1 MDLTSREHDVL
12 YRIKRF
18 LAAARKRIVLVA
30 AVFIG
35 LFLLILGG
43 KAVVTADMPLFK
55 IINTHHTAF
64 LISQNI
70 RNWFSAALAEG
81 AFSLLFSHPTIV
93 SRSLYRAS
101 SDLRTF
107 PLWALP

>member
-1 MDLTSREHDVL
+1 
-12 YRIKRF
+12 
-18 LAAARKRIVLVA
+18 VLVA

-64 LISQNI
+64 FDRSKYKKLV
-70 RNWFSAALAEG
+70 FGG
-81 AFSLLFSHPTIV
+81 AGRGRIFTPI
-93 SRSLYRAS
+93 
-101 SDLRTF
+101 
-107 PLWALP
+107 LPSNHREEV